1 METKRHRGGTYTTTP
16 RSQDQKTTR
25 HRDSKIRET
34 KTLRHWETET
44 IKPRHR
50 DSKAFFQ
57 RTKSYDIGI
66 PRLKSHDIEIPGPR
80 NHDLELLLN
89 SDPYAPWYSSRGAYL
104 PRLFRTRRA
113 PLSKFPSL
121 RKQQCSIR
129 YQAFFKKSAA
139 FATRLFLRS
148 RAFRKI
154 KKSYFSGFPN
164 LKKWRYEFLLS
175 HHQNQ

>member
-16 RSQDQKTTR
+16 RSQDQKTT
-25 HRDSKIRET
+25 
-34 KTLRHWETET
+34 RHWETET

-66 PRLKSHDIEIPGPR
+66 PRLKSHEIEIPGPR
-80 NHDLELLLN
+80 NHDLELLWN

>member
-1 METKRHRGGTYTTTP
+1 MIELFYNITQNILRDFFCFQYGNETTP
-16 RSQDQKTTR
+16 WRHIYHDTEIPRPKTTR

-34 KTLRHWETET
+34 KTPRHWETET

-80 NHDLELLLN
+80 NDDLELLWN

-129 YQAFFKKSAA
+129 YQAFFK
-139 FATRLFLRS
+139 RS
-148 RAFRKI
+148 LLH
-154 KKSYFSGFPN
+154 SLPGF
-164 LKKWRYEFLLS
+164 F
-175 HHQNQ
+175 